1 MAGVDRNALA
11 RVAALILLAAA
22 LPAAAAD
29 KVFTY
34 AIEGPPESLDFAK
47 TSTERAIR
55 VAWLLCDALV
65 NVSKDGQNLEPGLAE
80 SWKFSADGLSVVMRL
95 RAGARFHDGT
105 PVDAEAVKASL
116 ERQFRP
122 SHPLYSAEPKNT
134 QEQALSELIDG
145 IGVTERLTLAL
156 KLKHPGIHYLSQ
168 IEIVSPTAL
177 RKLGKNFARNPVCS
191 GPFRLESWGSDQIVL
206 VANDQYWAGRPRID
220 RVVFRFI
227 AEGKAVVDALLK
239 DEVDFVAR
247 LPDPVWFERLR
258 ESPRIKWVP
267 FPGLNLY
274 YLGFYTERPPFN
286 NAMVRRAVA
295 QAINVPRAALF
306 LGRGVA
312 VPARGTLPPGVR
324 GYDAEV
330 NQGPYDPQGAKEL
343 LSKSG
348 AGAIPTVR
356 VIHNSALTFTAEIA
370 GAIQS
375 DLRRIGVQVEL
386 VGKPGWPEVVAAVRK
401 REGDMFLY
409 SWNVR
414 APYPE
419 RFLFPLFHSRSVGT
433 TNLTHYRNPVL
444 DKLLEDALRL
454 PEGPAQRRML
464 SQMQRL
470 IVDDAPMVVLYHAIR
485 VAAYSERVQGLELNL
500 GLLPHDKL
508 VKVDLAR

>member
-1 MAGVDRNALA
+1 LA
-11 RVAALILLAAA
+11 RLVAPTLLAAA
-22 LPAAAAD
+22 CLAAAAD

-65 NVSKDGQNLEPGLAE
+65 NVSKDGQKLEPGLAE
-80 SWKFSADGLSVVMRL
+80 SWSFSPDGLSALIKL
-95 RAGARFHDGT
+95 RAGVQFHDGT
-105 PVDAEAVKASL
+105 PLDAEAVKASL

-122 SHPLYSAEPKNT
+122 SHPLYTAEPKNT
-134 QEQALSELIDG
+134 QEQALGELIDD
-145 IGVTERLTLAL
+145 IRVVDRLTLAL
-156 KLKHPGIHYLSQ
+156 KLKHPGLHYLSQ
-168 IEIVSPTAL
+168 SEIVSPTAL
-177 RKLGKNFARNPVCS
+177 RKLGKDFARNPVCS
-191 GPFRLESWGSDQIVL
+191 GPFKLESWTAAHLIL
-206 VANDQYWAGRPRID
+206 VANEQYWAGRPRID

-239 DEVDFVAR
+239 EEVDFVAR

-258 ESPRIKWVP
+258 ESPRVKWVP

-286 NAMVRRAVA
+286 NAMVRRAVV
-295 QAINVPRAALF
+295 QAINIPRAALF

-312 VPARGTLPPGVR
+312 VPAKGSLPPGVR
-324 GYDAEV
+324 GHDPEV

-343 LSKSG
+343 LSKTG
-348 AGAIPTVR
+348 AAPIPTVR
-356 VIHNSALTFTAEIA
+356 VIHNSALTFTAEVA

-375 DLRRIGVQVEL
+375 DLRRIGIQVEL
-386 VGKPGWPEVVAAVRK
+386 FGKPGWPEVVAAVRK

-419 RFLFPLFHSRSVGT
+419 RFLFPLFHSRSIGT

-454 PEGPAQRRML
+454 PEGPAQNRML

-470 IVDDAPMVVLYHAIR
+470 IVEDAPMVVLYHAIR
-485 VAAYSERVQGLELNL
+485 VAAYSDRVQGLELNL

-508 VKVDLAR
+508 VKVDLSR

>member
-1 MAGVDRNALA
+1 MAGVDRNVLA

-65 NVSKDGQNLEPGLAE
+65 NVSKDGQKLEPGLAE

-122 SHPLYSAEPKNT
+122 SHPLYTAEPKNT
-134 QEQALSELIDG
+134 HEQALGELLDD
-145 IGVTERLTLAL
+145 IGVTERLTLTL

-168 IEIVSPTAL
+168 MEIISPTAL
-177 RKLGKNFARNPVCS
+177 RKLGKGFARNPVCS
-191 GPFRLESWGSDQIVL
+191 GPFKLESWGADQIVL
-206 VANDQYWAGRPRID
+206 VANEQYWAGRPKID

-258 ESPRIKWVP
+258 ESPRVKWVP

-295 QAINVPRAALF
+295 QAINIPRAALF

-312 VPARGTLPPGVR
+312 VPAKGTLPPGVR
-324 GYDAEV
+324 GYDPDV
-330 NQGPYDPQGAKEL
+330 NQAPYDPQGAKEL

-348 AGAIPTVR
+348 VQTVPTVR

-454 PEGPAQRRML
+454 PEGPAQHRML